1 MKIDLN
7 RLDAIEDDPDTFIEA
22 LDDYVEE
29 SIDEFVET
37 KEGKAYLAAYPAMEE
52 FVGSWIY
59 QLLYLGYSYESVTL
73 PNMTKVHV
81 EEIVTKL
88 FPRKILLGSPDEADT
103 AIPELLAFW
112 QFLDRVYQHSHAPQI
127 VTLLQQLQ
135 PKFNAIMND
144 ASNFGIGKSFIA
156 QGMNAGFDLTTHEG
170 LEAYRSQYNQTDRSS
185 SSPNFNSLLENF
197 GIKAGGETENFV
209 TALMSA
215 IPKQS
220 ESKLPP
226 EIPPL
231 RLLQQEFQTSQWQSS
246 KHTSTDLSA
255 AARKLLHA
263 QTLTAA
269 SPGTILTDFQTL
281 LDFIG
286 DKGTAVSVTN
296 HLLPLKSL
304 AEINQQLS
312 EPITLDLKRPVQ
324 KSYPPIDGLY
334 LLLRASGLGR
344 ISAKGK
350 KYFLTLDPTLLAI
363 WDSLNP
369 TERYCTLLETWLIRA
384 HSEIIGENDP
394 LNLGSKCFQFWP
406 AIPVTGINIAN
417 YEEQSRLAYYPEL
430 RNIALFAMF
439 GFIELT
445 TVKPAKDKGWR
456 IKLVEKLPFGDAMM
470 TLLYG
475 VFSSVRMWWPSEN
488 DPDLPLAELQP
499 TLQPYFPEWQN
510 VLGFPKHEFNS
521 GVYIFKIYLLKCWR
535 RIAISSNLT
544 LQDLSLA
551 ILESVDFDND
561 HLDKF
566 IYENRFGRSMEVYH
580 PFCQNDPKTDT
591 VQIGDLT
598 LPVGS
603 VIKYIF
609 DFGDWW
615 EFKIELEQIQSDDT
629 RVDRVEIVEHSGDA
643 PEQYPQWEDE
653 EWIGE

>member
-1 MKIDLN
+1 MTIDLH

-29 SIDEFVET
+29 SIDEFVEA
-37 KEGKAYLAAYPAMEE
+37 KEGKAYLAAYPEMEE

-73 PNMTKVHV
+73 PKMTKVHV

-112 QFLDRVYQHSHAPQI
+112 QFLQRVYQHPHAAKI
-127 VTLLQQLQ
+127 VTILQQLQ
-135 PKFNAIMND
+135 PQFNTIMND

-156 QGMNAGFDLTTHEG
+156 QGMNSGFDMTTNEG
-170 LEAYRSQYNQTDRSS
+170 LEAYRSQYNQTDRSLN
-185 SSPNFNSLLENF
+185 SPDFNSLLENF
-197 GIKAGGETENFV
+197 GIEAGGETQNLV

-215 IPKQS
+215 IPKHS
-220 ESKLPP
+220 DSKLPP
-226 EIPPL
+226 EIPIL
-231 RLLQQEFQTSQWQSS
+231 KLLQQEFQTSQWQSS
-246 KHTSTDLSA
+246 KHTSADLSA

-263 QTLTAA
+263 QTLTAT

-286 DKGTAVSVTN
+286 DKGTAVSPTN

-312 EPITLDLKRPVQ
+312 ESIQLDLKRPVQ

-384 HSEIIGENDP
+384 HSEIIGENDR

-406 AIPVTGINIAN
+406 TIPATGINIAN
-417 YEEQSRLAYYPEL
+417 YEEQSRLSYYPEL
-430 RNIALFAMF
+430 RNIALLAMF

-445 TVKPAKDKGWR
+445 TVKPGKDKGWR
-456 IKLVEKLPFGDAMM
+456 VKLVEKLSFGDAMM
-470 TLLYG
+470 TLLYE
-475 VFSSVRMWWPSEN
+475 VFRSVQMWWPSDN
-488 DPDLPLAELQP
+488 DPDLPFAELQP

-510 VLGFPKHEFNS
+510 VLGLSKHEFCV
-521 GVYIFKIYLLKCWR
+521 GIYIFKVSVLKCWR

-544 LQDLSLA
+544 LQDLSEE

-561 HLDKF
+561 HLDVF
-566 IYENRFGRSMEVYH
+566 TYENRFGRSMKVYH
-580 PFCQNDPKTDT
+580 PFCQDQPKTDT
-591 VQIGDLT
+591 VQIGDLP

-603 VIKYIF
+603 VIKYVF

-629 RVDRVEIVEHSGDA
+629 RVDYVEILEHFGES

-653 EWIGE
+653 EWIS